1 MKKVKKNKKIDPP
14 QLGFEPQIL
23 EQNFPAQDLN
33 FEGRLDQ
40 SSSWFLKNLDFNRM
54 LFALQL
60 IFEIELHCP

>member
-1 MKKVKKNKKIDPP
+1 MKKVKKNVKKFDPP

-40 SSSWFLKNLDFNRM
+40 SSSRFLKNLNFKGSDKPRKN
-54 LFALQL
+54 
-60 IFEIELHCP
+60 